1 MADVVAQSKFPCPAC
16 GAEAT
21 WNPAKQALVCNY
33 CGAESPFTSGSEG
46 TVTVSGIQEY
56 DLAEALNS
64 VPEDQRGWQS
74 NRVEVLCQSCKAISV
89 FEPSRVGQRCDF
101 CGSTALIASAETQQ
115 PFRPESLLQ
124 FRISETQ
131 VRDAIREW
139 YGHRWFAPNALGTRA
154 MTDQLKGVYLP
165 YWTFDAR
172 VRAAWTAESGYYY
185 NELERY
191 TDAQGRTQTRTV
203 RRVRWQPSSGSM
215 SHFFDDELVCASKGV
230 DHPML
235 AEIEPFPTKD
245 LRPYQPEF
253 LAGWIVERYQIDLV
267 AAARH
272 SREVMS
278 AKLRE
283 LCARQ
288 VPGDTHRNLS
298 IRGDWSAQTFKHILV
313 PVWLLTY
320 QFHGSTYHVVVNGY
334 TGAIAGTY
342 PKSFWKIAFAVLGVL
357 LFILI
362 VVLLGKNL

>member
-1 MADVVAQSKFPCPAC
+1 
-16 GAEAT
+16 
-21 WNPAKQALVCNY
+21 
-33 CGAESPFTSGSEG
+33 
-46 TVTVSGIQEY
+46 
-56 DLAEALNS
+56 
-64 VPEDQRGWQS
+64 
-74 NRVEVLCQSCKAISV
+74 
-89 FEPSRVGQRCDF
+89 
-101 CGSTALIASAETQQ
+101 
-115 PFRPESLLQ
+115 
-124 FRISETQ
+124 
-131 VRDAIREW
+131 
-139 YGHRWFAPNALGTRA
+139 
-154 MTDQLKGVYLP
+154 
-165 YWTFDAR
+165 
-172 VRAAWTAESGYYY
+172 
-185 NELERY
+185 
-191 TDAQGRTQTRTV
+191 
-203 RRVRWQPSSGSM
+203 
-215 SHFFDDELVCASKGV
+215 
-230 DHPML
+230 ML
-235 AEIEPFPTKD
+235 AEIEPFPTKE

-272 SREVMS
+272 SRELMS

-357 LFILI
+357 LFVLI